1 MSNNI
6 CDKINYVDK
15 ILWINLERSVDRRK
29 YMGKLLD
36 IIDIP
41 NERIEGIDGDR
52 DGVDEFS
59 LEYARNLKPPHIGCT
74 LSHIKAINSLK
85 DVPGEYFM
93 ICEDDIS
100 LDNLQHFS
108 SSSDLKNIIHM
119 APPKFDILLINHIN
133 DKKHS
138 LTNLYTRWRKDLVWG
153 TGCYIITRKAVAEFI
168 SMYEY
173 TEERGFIF
181 HKDIIKAKTVWINA
195 LLDVADLFMYRWCNT
210 WVYRYNFIATQDSFQ
225 SLIYS
230 NMDLHI
236 ESSAQNLH
244 LIIANRDSI

>member
-1 MSNNI
+1 MNI
-6 CDKINYVDK
+6 GNKINYVDK
-15 ILWINLERSVDRRK
+15 IVWINLERSIDRRLH
-29 YMGKLLD
+29 MEKLLD
-36 IIDIP
+36 IVDIP

-52 DGVDEFS
+52 GGVDAYFS

-93 ICEDDIS
+93 ICEDDMS
-100 LDNLQHFS
+100 LDNLEYFS
-108 SSSDLKNIIHM
+108 NSCDLQNIIHM

-133 DKKHS
+133 DKKHR

-173 TEERGFIF
+173 TDERGFIF
-181 HKDIIKAKTVWINA
+181 HKDIIKAKTVWTNA

-210 WVYRYNFIATQDSFQ
+210 WIYRYNFIATQDSFK

-236 ESSAQNLH
+236 DSSAQNIE
-244 LIIANRDSI
+244 LIIANQDSI